1 MTLRA
6 PRLPVLRSSVRV
18 RLTLWNT
25 LTLAFVLVAL
35 GVAVRFVAK
44 NYLLNA
50 LDRDIKMQAQRFQE
64 KHQVKM
70 VFVANSSSGKSAP
83 DPIKLLQSSGFDPSR
98 YLSALNM
105 PPATAMK
112 NAQVSFRI
120 ATDKHALSGF
130 VPSSPP
136 ARAEKQ
142 QAETRY
148 NIVQNISAAA
158 DITSQEAD
166 VSGQYLYRTFDL
178 QGKPLSPLALK
189 LPFDF
194 LPLPVSALEETKQS
208 LEDYRLWD
216 KASFQAALNGQE
228 RLSTVLWKDAAL
240 RVLSQ
245 PLYKEEDNNAG
256 NAAPRQ
262 IIGVVQIAAPLGQV
276 QRDIAGLT
284 RTLLLILPIALLAAA
299 GTGVFLTH
307 RALLPVKSLAHAAT
321 RLRPEQLSQR
331 LPIRGAD
338 EFDELAGAFN
348 RALDR
353 VEQTFLQREQAMEQL
368 RRFTADASHEL
379 RTPLT
384 TIKANTGIALKET
397 EPSEEH
403 LHALRQIDR
412 ATDRMTALV
421 RDLLLLARSDAGQIL
436 PDARAVSLYDILQE
450 VAVDVANAPA
460 SGPRT
465 PITLQA
471 SEPNLTVCGNADHL
485 HRLFLNLLENALRYT
500 PSEGQITVITER
512 DGQCGVV
519 CVRDTGCGIGA
530 EHLSHLGERFYRADA
545 GRNRKHGGAG
555 LGIAICRA
563 IVAQHGGTLSI
574 QSELGKGTTVTVRLP
589 LFSA

>member
-35 GVAVRFVAK
+35 GITVRFVAK

-70 VFVANSSSGKSAP
+70 VFVANSSPGKSAP

-136 ARAEKQ
+136 ARTEKQ

-148 NIVQNISAAA
+148 NIVQNMSAAA

-228 RLSTVLWKDAAL
+228 TLVHCAL
-240 RVLSQ
+240 ERRR
-245 PLYKEEDNNAG
+245 PA
-256 NAAPRQ
+256 RF
-262 IIGVVQIAAPLGQV
+262 IAAPV
-276 QRDIAGLT
+276 QR
-284 RTLLLILPIALLAAA
+284 
-299 GTGVFLTH
+299 
-307 RALLPVKSLAHAAT
+307 
-321 RLRPEQLSQR
+321 
-331 LPIRGAD
+331 RG
-338 EFDELAGAFN
+338 
-348 RALDR
+348 
-353 VEQTFLQREQAMEQL
+353 
-368 RRFTADASHEL
+368 
-379 RTPLT
+379 
-384 TIKANTGIALKET
+384 
-397 EPSEEH
+397 
-403 LHALRQIDR
+403 
-412 ATDRMTALV
+412 
-421 RDLLLLARSDAGQIL
+421 
-436 PDARAVSLYDILQE
+436 
-450 VAVDVANAPA
+450 
-460 SGPRT
+460 
-465 PITLQA
+465 
-471 SEPNLTVCGNADHL
+471 
-485 HRLFLNLLENALRYT
+485 
-500 PSEGQITVITER
+500 
-512 DGQCGVV
+512 
-519 CVRDTGCGIGA
+519 
-530 EHLSHLGERFYRADA
+530 
-545 GRNRKHGGAG
+545 
-555 LGIAICRA
+555 
-563 IVAQHGGTLSI
+563 
-574 QSELGKGTTVTVRLP
+574 
-589 LFSA
+589 